1 MTGCLHL
8 IHSAE
13 GFHACRLRAGPRD
26 TLVLMQSSALPASL
40 PPTPAGSAQPALHWL
55 DPADPGTTRD
65 GTPVAPAI
73 TAIDIQELVRL
84 TERYRRIVTWD

>member
-8 IHSAE
+8 IHSVE

-26 TLVLMQSSALPASL
+26 TLVLMRPSALPASL
-40 PPTPAGSAQPALHWL
+40 PPTPAGSAQPALQWL
-55 DPADPGTTRD
+55 DPADPGTTRAF
-65 GTPVAPAI
+65 APAI

-84 TERYRRIVTWD
+84 TEQYRRIVTWD

>member
-8 IHSAE
+8 IHSVE

-26 TLVLMQSSALPASL
+26 TLVLMRPSALPASL
-40 PPTPAGSAQPALHWL
+40 PPTPADAVHPALHWL
-55 DPADPGTTRD
+55 DPAEPGI
-65 GTPVAPAI
+65 APAGPPVDPVI

-84 TERYRRIVTWD
+84 TEQYRRIVTWD

>member
-8 IHSAE
+8 IHSLE

-26 TLVLMQSSALPASL
+26 TLVLMRPSALPASL
-40 PPTPAGSAQPALHWL
+40 PPTPTNAAHPAVHWL
-55 DPADPGTTRD
+55 DPADPRAQKGHKPAD
-65 GTPVAPAI
+65 PAI

-84 TERYRRIVTWD
+84 TEQYHRIVTWD